1 MHDEQLNAV
10 AKLTII
16 TVCYQSAP
24 QLELTI
30 SNVAGIKREGISYLV
45 IDGGS
50 TDGTTELLR
59 KNGLV
64 VDHWV
69 SEPDGGIYDAMNKG
83 WAAASSDSYI
93 LFLGAGDRIISLPPD
108 LGTFRPDDVLYGDVR
123 LEDRVFRGAAGFG
136 LRCNNTLHH
145 QALLVH
151 KSLHPDPPFDTRF
164 KVYADFD
171 FNQRLMK
178 SGARFVHSPAFRAA
192 ALPGGVSSRKAHL
205 ETLRIVRKNFGL
217 CWCVIASV
225 YLLLQKVA
233 RTLGA
238 AR

>member
-1 MHDEQLNAV
+1 
-10 AKLTII
+10 
-16 TVCYQSAP
+16 
-24 QLELTI
+24 
-30 SNVAGIKREGISYLV
+30 
-45 IDGGS
+45 
-50 TDGTTELLR
+50 
-59 KNGLV
+59 
-64 VDHWV
+64 
-69 SEPDGGIYDAMNKG
+69 
-83 WAAASSDSYI
+83 
-93 LFLGAGDRIISLPPD
+93 
-108 LGTFRPDDVLYGDVR
+108 YGDVQ
-123 LEDRVFRGAAGFG
+123 LEGRVFRGEAGFG

-151 KSLHPDPPFDTRF
+151 KSLHQDLPFDTRF

-178 SGARFVHSPAFRAA
+178 SGAHFVYSPALRAA

-205 ETLRIVRKNFGL
+205 ETLQIVRKNFGL
-217 CWCVIASV
+217 LWCGVASF

>member
-1 MHDEQLNAV
+1 MPV
-10 AKLTII
+10 AINEKKPLI
-16 TVCYQSAP
+16 TVITVVYNDALH
-24 QLELTI
+24 LEETI
-30 SNVAGIKREGISYLV
+30 RSVLDLGRDDLAYIIV
-45 IDGGS
+45 DGGS
-50 TDGTTELLR
+50 SDGT
-59 KNGLV
+59 
-64 VDHWV
+64 VDLIRTYESRLSRWV
-69 SEPDGGIYDAMNKG
+69 SEPDRGIYDAMNKG

-93 LFLGAGDRIISLPPD
+93 LFLGAGDRIVSLPPD
-108 LGTFRPDDVLYGDVR
+108 LGMFRPDDVLYGDVR
-123 LEDRVFRGAAGFG
+123 LEGRVFRGAAGFG

-178 SGARFVHSPAFRAA
+178 LGARFVHSPAFRSS

-217 CWCVIASV
+217 LWCGIASV

-233 RTLGA
+233 RTPGA
-238 AR
+238 VR

>member
-1 MHDEQLNAV
+1 MHDEQLNAA

-59 KNGLV
+59 KNGSV
-64 VDHWV
+64 VDRWV
-69 SEPDGGIYDAMNKG
+69 SEPDRGIYDAMNKG

-123 LEDRVFRGAAGFG
+123 LEGRVFRGAAGFG

-178 SGARFVHSPAFRAA
+178 SGARFVHSPAFSSS

-217 CWCVIASV
+217 LWCGIASV

-238 AR
+238 VR